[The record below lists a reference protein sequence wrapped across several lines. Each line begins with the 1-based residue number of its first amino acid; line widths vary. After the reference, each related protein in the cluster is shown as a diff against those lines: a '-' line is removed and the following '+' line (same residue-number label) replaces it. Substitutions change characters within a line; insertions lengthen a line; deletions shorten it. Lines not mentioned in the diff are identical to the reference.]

1 MARVVGYYQ
10 SHVIGGATIYYY
22 EKPDD
27 TSKATRIHKG
37 TEIRLPADYASSLTN
52 GMYRIIRPGSGWM
65 FWWNVGDKIAV
76 YETVTDKCVPP
87 TTVSLELSTMVLT
100 IEGGA
105 GGDLNDF
112 SGYGISWRDRPEN
125 GTEWGAWSQEV
136 SVTGEPATYN
146 ASRPAIGVVRQ
157 FRVRTQGTA
166 GSKYYSAYVE
176 CANQVTGNSTATP
189 VINFPVNG
197 GKTRTKEPW
206 VITYMEPDPNGE
218 EQTLCRKVDD
228 GEWYDVTICD
238 PNTITVD
245 YKTLKEL
252 TPGEHTVYEKLVDA
266 SGEESPVVSSTFTL
280 ESFEWSRSIEAGDV
294 ISNQQISHRKDIE
307 ELLETLNVT
316 RSYYGLGPIESLPGV
331 VGRFADWKSQM
342 EAIREGITDIN
353 TVREGSPFT
362 IEIPEYPTAST
373 FNRLRY
379 YALLY

>member
-1 MARVVGYYQ
+1 
-10 SHVIGGATIYYY
+10 
-22 EKPDD
+22 
-27 TSKATRIHKG
+27 
-37 TEIRLPADYASSLTN
+37 
-52 GMYRIIRPGSGWM
+52 
-65 FWWNVGDKIAV
+65 
-76 YETVTDKCVPP
+76 
-87 TTVSLELSTMVLT
+87 MVLT

-136 SVTGEPATYN
+136 SVAGEPATYN
-146 ASRPAIGVVRQ
+146 ASRPDIGVVRQ

-176 CANQVTGNSTATP
+176 CANQVTGNSTTTP

-206 VITYMEPDPNGE
+206 VVTYMEPDPNGE

-238 PNTITVD
+238 PNTVTVD
-245 YKTLKEL
+245 YKTLKNL
-252 TPGEHTVYEKLVDA
+252 APGEHTIYEKLVDA
-266 SGEESPVVSSTFTL
+266 SGEESPVVSTTFTL
-280 ESFEWSRSIEAGDV
+280 ESFEWSRNIEAGDV

-316 RSYYGLGPIESLPGV
+316 RSYYGLPPIASLPGV
-331 VGRFADWKSQM
+331 VGRFADWKVQI
-342 EAIREGITDIN
+342 EALLSAANDIKQLRGE
-353 TVREGSPFT
+353 TPLTRAVPS
-362 IEIPEYPTAST
+362 YPTASM
-373 FNRLRY
+373 FNKIRE
-379 YALLY
+379 YALYY